1 MSSFI
6 EKPRYQCALGGALTT
21 VNAINRA
28 VAIVHS
34 APGCASTADSA
45 AKSGSG
51 YWGAGY
57 CDGRA
62 TPSTNIIEKEVIF
75 GGEQRLKE
83 QIESTFEIIDAD
95 LFTVIT
101 GCMTDIIGDDVNAVA
116 EEFRALGKP
125 LVVAETGGF
134 KGNSYKGYDLILQAI
149 VNQYVTKGL
158 TKNPKKVNILG
169 LVPALDPFW
178 RGNLIEVK
186 RLLKELGIEASTFF
200 THFDNLDSLKNSS
213 EASLNIVFSDVN
225 GIGAAKA
232 YEEIHEIPYVNLPLP
247 IGPDSTDEFLRF
259 IAQKFDVE
267 NELLEKVIRE
277 EKEYYY
283 GYIQNVADIYND
295 LDLQRHAIIVGNAD
309 YAYAV
314 TKFVTNDFGWIPY
327 FTAIT
332 DILEDEEK
340 EKVKKVFESFNED
353 LKPYLVFETDT
364 SIIAS
369 KLKEKIEEE
378 KDSYGSPI
386 SPAFVL
392 GSTLDRSL
400 ANELKAGFLSITYPV
415 TNRVVTDQ
423 GYTGY
428 RGGLRLV
435 NDILSSLLSNR

>member
-1 MSSFI
+1 
-6 EKPRYQCALGGALTT
+6 
-21 VNAINRA
+21 
-28 VAIVHS
+28 
-34 APGCASTADSA
+34 
-45 AKSGSG
+45 
-51 YWGAGY
+51 
-57 CDGRA
+57 
-62 TPSTNIIEKEVIF
+62 
-75 GGEQRLKE
+75 
-83 QIESTFEIIDAD
+83 
-95 LFTVIT
+95 
-101 GCMTDIIGDDVNAVA
+101 
-116 EEFRALGKP
+116 
-125 LVVAETGGF
+125 
-134 KGNSYKGYDLILQAI
+134 
-149 VNQYVTKGL
+149 KGL

-186 RLLKELGIEASTFF
+186 RLLKELGIEANTFF
-200 THFDNLDSLKNSS
+200 THFDQLDSLKNSS
-213 EASLNIVFSDVN
+213 EASLNIVFSEVN

-247 IGPDSTDEFLRF
+247 IGPDATDEFLRF

-314 TKFVTNDFGWIPY
+314 TKFVTSDFGWIPY
-327 FTAIT
+327 FTAVT
-332 DILEDEEK
+332 DILEDDEK
-340 EKVKKVFESFNED
+340 EKVKKAFESFNED

-400 ANELKAGFLSITYPV
+400 ANELKAGFLSVTYPV

-428 RGGLRLV
+428 RGGLRLA

>member
-158 TKNPKKVNILG
+158 
-169 LVPALDPFW
+169 
-178 RGNLIEVK
+178 
-186 RLLKELGIEASTFF
+186 
-200 THFDNLDSLKNSS
+200 
-213 EASLNIVFSDVN
+213 
-225 GIGAAKA
+225 
-232 YEEIHEIPYVNLPLP
+232 
-247 IGPDSTDEFLRF
+247 
-259 IAQKFDVE
+259 
-267 NELLEKVIRE
+267 
-277 EKEYYY
+277 
-283 GYIQNVADIYND
+283 
-295 LDLQRHAIIVGNAD
+295 
-309 YAYAV
+309 
-314 TKFVTNDFGWIPY
+314 
-327 FTAIT
+327 
-332 DILEDEEK
+332 
-340 EKVKKVFESFNED
+340 
-353 LKPYLVFETDT
+353 
-364 SIIAS
+364 
-369 KLKEKIEEE
+369 
-378 KDSYGSPI
+378 
-386 SPAFVL
+386 
-392 GSTLDRSL
+392 
-400 ANELKAGFLSITYPV
+400 
-415 TNRVVTDQ
+415 
-423 GYTGY
+423 
-428 RGGLRLV
+428 
-435 NDILSSLLSNR
+435 